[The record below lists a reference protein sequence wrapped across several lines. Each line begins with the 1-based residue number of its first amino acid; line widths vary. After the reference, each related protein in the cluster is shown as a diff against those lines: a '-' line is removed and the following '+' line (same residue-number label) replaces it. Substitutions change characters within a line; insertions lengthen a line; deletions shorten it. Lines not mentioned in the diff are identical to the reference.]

1 MIITNQVLS
10 DKRMWD
16 IIIFGN
22 GAFDPFSLQILL
34 LSHFTYHLDSI
45 ILNNK
50 ILNCSQHFF

>member
-22 GAFDPFSLQILL
+22 GTFDPFSLQILL
-34 LSHFTYHLDSI
+34 LSHFTYYLDSV
-45 ILNNK
+45 
-50 ILNCSQHFF
+50 FFK